1 MKILKVRKKKGAVHS
16 PASLVKC
23 HQAEPL
29 PVHMSA
35 MCRESGHMVAPY
47 ELKISKIYSN
57 SKGLDFLIT
66 STNLLIHTREE
77 NFQYC
82 YRNRVQP

>member
-1 MKILKVRKKKGAVHS
+1 MLKVRKKRGAVRS

-35 MCRESGHMVAPY
+35 MCRESGHMVTPY
-47 ELKISKIYSN
+47 ELKISKTYSN
-57 SKGLDFLIT
+57 SKVLDSPIT
-66 STNLLIHTREE
+66 STNLLIHTGEE
-77 NFQYC
+77 TFQYC
-82 YRNRVQP
+82 